1 MTFRVSDLMIQ
12 PYKAAA
18 NKPQKP
24 GTGRGPCGEC
34 TNATQCG
41 ICSLCTDCTVCTQ
54 CSVCTCTRCT
64 LTALSTCTGETAA
77 ACTCPVTSTRNLILL
92 QAALHSKVQSLQA

>member
-18 NKPQKP
+18 NKPDK
-24 GTGRGPCGEC
+24 TGNQRGLCGDC
-34 TNATQCG
+34 TNATPCG
-41 ICSLCTDCTVCTQ
+41 VCSLCTDCTVCTN

-64 LTALSTCTGETAA
+64 LTALSTCTGDTAA
-77 ACTCPVTSTRNLILL
+77 ACTCPATAVRNLRLL
-92 QAALHSKVQSLQA
+92 QGALQSKVQSLQA